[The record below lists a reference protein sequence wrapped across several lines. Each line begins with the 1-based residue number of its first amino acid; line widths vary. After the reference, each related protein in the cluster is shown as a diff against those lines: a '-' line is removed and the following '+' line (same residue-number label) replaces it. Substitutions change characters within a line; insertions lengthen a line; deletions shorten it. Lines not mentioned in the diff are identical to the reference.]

1 MPLRTPPMLPAMPRL
16 GCSAGYG
23 VAKGRK
29 PREDKLRVRHS
40 AVRPPETSLPESD
53 RESEDVGVSTRTF
66 AGAGSERW
74 AATRWLVAPGFAR
87 PP

>member
-23 VAKGRK
+23 VAKGGN
-29 PREDKLRVRHS
+29 LV
-40 AVRPPETSLPESD
+40 PETSLPESD

-74 AATRWLVAPGFAR
+74 AATWWLVAPGFAR